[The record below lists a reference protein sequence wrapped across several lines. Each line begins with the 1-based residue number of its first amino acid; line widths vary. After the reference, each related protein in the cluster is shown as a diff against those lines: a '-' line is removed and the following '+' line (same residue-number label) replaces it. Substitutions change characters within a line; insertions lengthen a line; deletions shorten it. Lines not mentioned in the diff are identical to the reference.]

1 MNGWKIELAKSSGF
15 CFGVENAVKTAY
27 SVIKNHPDR
36 KIYMLGEITHNEV
49 VVGDL
54 LASGMLL
61 VHDPKEA
68 EEGSLVLIRAH
79 GVTPAVIEELSKR
92 NCEII
97 DCTCPFVKKIH
108 DIVRKA
114 DEEGHPVYI
123 TGTKGHPEV
132 VGICG
137 ECSRE
142 ATVISSFEECTALPE
157 IEKDAVF
164 VSQTTFSS
172 KEFQKICEFVQK
184 KIAKNQIFGTICYTT
199 ENRQRETADLAG
211 VSDVMVVIG
220 SKTSS
225 NTKKLY
231 DICSDRCALT
241 YLVGGAAD
249 VEPLLPMWRER
260 DVKRIGVTAGASTPV
275 SIIREVIQTMSE
287 ENGVNTNPES
297 NGDINFGDY
306 VESIPQLRKNATVK
320 GAITSYDGD
329 FVYVDVHDKS
339 EGRIP
344 RSEFEPDF
352 DFEAAASEKQ
362 EIEVYVKSIRNTD
375 MGKEIILSKS
385 HVDFSKNKAEIEAAY
400 ENKTPVT
407 VKITGVVKDGV
418 IANYGGVDIYIHR
431 TQLELG
437 TVNDLE
443 AYKGKTI
450 EILITQFDPDKRRLR
465 VSGSRRSLLN
475 AERKAKAE
483 EVWNTIEKDKE
494 YDGVVRSLTDFGAFV
509 DIGGVDGLIHVSEL
523 SWNRIKHPSD
533 VLSVGDEVHVNVK
546 DFDPEKKRIS
556 LGYKKAE
563 DDPFYNIEER
573 IPAGSIVR
581 GKVVR
586 MFQFGAFVELE
597 PNLDALCHI
606 SEISNVRLNKPQEVL
621 KEGMEVEARVLE
633 VNAASRRISISIK
646 QVNPIDPQPKDEA
659 TEEEAAPVEEKVE
672 DAVAEAPVEEVA
684 APVEEAV
691 ADAPV
696 EEAPAEAAP
705 AEEAAEEKPAE

>member
-1 MNGWKIELAKSSGF
+1 MANWTIQSAKSSGF

-27 SVIKNHPDR
+27 SVLENKQDR
-36 KIYMLGEITHNEV
+36 KIFMLGEITHNET

-54 LASGMLL
+54 LSKGMLL
-61 VHDPKEA
+61 VHEP
-68 EEGSLVLIRAH
+68 EEVSEDSLVLIRAH
-79 GVTPAVIEELSKR
+79 GVTPAVIEKLRAK

-97 DCTCPFVKKIH
+97 DCTCPFVNKIH
-108 DIVRKA
+108 KIVRKA
-114 DEEGHPVYI
+114 AEEDHPVYI

-137 ECSRE
+137 ECGE
-142 ATVISSFEECTALPE
+142 KAHVVSSYEECLALPD
-157 IEKDAVF
+157 IEKDSVW

-184 KIAKNQIFGTICYTT
+184 KIAKEQIFGTICSTT
-199 ENRQRETADLAG
+199 ENRQRETAELAG

-225 NTKKLY
+225 NTMKLF
-231 DICSDRCALT
+231 DVCSDRCALT
-241 YLVGGAAD
+241 YLVGTPD
-249 VEPLLPMWRER
+249 EVRPLVPVWRER
-260 DVKRIGVTAGASTPV
+260 GVKRIGVTAGASTPV

-287 ENGVNTNPES
+287 NGVNTNPES
-297 NGDINFGDY
+297 NDINFGDY
-306 VESIPQLRKNATVK
+306 IESIPQLRKNATVK

-344 RSEFEPDF
+344 KDEFEPDF
-352 DFEAAASEKQ
+352 DFDAAVAERK
-362 EIEVYVKSIRNTD
+362 EIEVFVRSIRNTD
-375 MGKEIILSKS
+375 MGKEIVLSKS

-407 VKITGVVKDGV
+407 VKITNVVKDGV
-418 IANYGGVDIYIHR
+418 IGNYGGVDIYIHR
-431 TQLELG
+431 TQLELN

-450 EILITQFDPDKRRLR
+450 EVLITQFDAEKRRLR
-465 VSGSRRSLLN
+465 VSGSRRTLLN
-475 AERKAKAE
+475 NERKAKAE
-483 EVWNTIEKDKE
+483 EVWNSIEEGKE
-494 YDGVVRSLTDFGAFV
+494 YDGTVRSLTDFGAFV

-523 SWNRIKHPSD
+523 SWNRIRHPSE
-533 VLSVGDEVHVNVK
+533 VVSVGDPVHVYVK
-546 DFDPEKKRIS
+546 EFDPEKKRIS
-556 LGYKKAE
+556 LGYKKPE

-573 IPAGSIVR
+573 IPVGAIVR

-597 PNLDALCHI
+597 PNLDALCHVSQI
-606 SEISNVRLNKPQEVL
+606 SDVRLNKPQDVL
-621 KEGMEVEARVLE
+621 KEGMEVEAKVLD

-646 QVNPIDPQPKDEA
+646 DVAPINPTSSDEV
-659 TEEEAAPVEEKVE
+659 EEEA
-672 DAVAEAPVEEVA
+672 APVEEVA
-684 APVEEAV
+684 APVEEAAAAV
-691 ADAPV
+691 EAAV
-696 EEAPAEAAP
+696 EEAPAAV
-705 AEEAAEEKPAE
+705 EEAVEAVAEQVEEASTEA

>member
-1 MNGWKIELAKSSGF
+1 
-15 CFGVENAVKTAY
+15 
-27 SVIKNHPDR
+27 
-36 KIYMLGEITHNEV
+36 MLGEITHNETV
-49 VVGDL
+49 VREL
-54 LASGMLL
+54 LSSGMLL
-61 VHDPKEA
+61 IHEPGEA

-79 GVTPAVIEELSKR
+79 GVTPSVIEELKKR

-108 DIVRKA
+108 TIVNKA
-114 DEEGHPVYI
+114 GKEGRPVYI

-137 ECSRE
+137 ESDGKV
-142 ATVISSFEECTALPE
+142 TVISSLEECQALE
-157 IEKDAVF
+157 NIESDSVF

-172 KEFQKICEFVQK
+172 REFQKICEFVQK
-184 KIAKNQIFGTICYTT
+184 KIAKDQIFGTICYTT
-199 ENRQRETADLAG
+199 ENRQRETADLAD
-211 VSDVMVVIG
+211 VSDVMIVIG

-241 YLVGGAAD
+241 YLVGDAED
-249 VEPLLPMWRER
+249 VKPLIPMWREKG
-260 DVKRIGVTAGASTPV
+260 VEHIGVTAGASTPV
-275 SIIREVIQTMSE
+275 SIIREVIQTMSD
-287 ENGVNTNPES
+287 NGVNTNQES
-297 NGDINFGDY
+297 NDINFGDY
-306 VESIPQLRKNATVK
+306 IESIPQLRKNATVK
-320 GAITSYDGD
+320 GAITTYDSD

-339 EGRIP
+339 EGKIP

-352 DFEAAASEKQ
+352 DFEAAAREHM

-407 VKITGVVKDGV
+407 VKITSVVKDGV
-418 IANYGGVDIYIHR
+418 IASYGGVDIYIHR
-431 TQLELG
+431 TQLELNV
-437 TVNDLE
+437 VNDLE

-465 VSGSRRSLLN
+465 VSGSRRTLLN
-475 AERKAKAE
+475 NERKAKAE
-483 EVWNTIEKDKE
+483 EVWNSIEKDKE

-523 SWNRIKHPSD
+523 SWNHIHHPSE
-533 VLSVGDEVHVNVK
+533 VLSVGDKVHVYVK

-563 DDPFYNIEER
+563 DDPFYNIDER
-573 IPAGSIVR
+573 IPVGSIVR

-597 PNLDALCHI
+597 PNLDALCHVSQI
-606 SEISNVRLNKPQEVL
+606 SDVRLNKPQDVL
-621 KEGMEVEARVLE
+621 KEGMEVEAKVLD
-633 VNAASRRISISIK
+633 VNPAARRISISIK
-646 QVNPIDPQPKDEA
+646 EVAPINPQPEDA
-659 TEEEAAPVEEKVE
+659 PAEEEAAPVEEEKPVE
-672 DAVAEAPVEEVA
+672 APVEAPVVEEAAPVEEVA
-684 APVEEAV
+684 AA
-691 ADAPV
+691 
-696 EEAPAEAAP
+696 EAPAE
-705 AEEAAEEKPAE
+705 E

>member
-1 MNGWKIELAKSSGF
+1 MGWTIELAKSSGF
-15 CFGVENAVKTAY
+15 CFGVQNAVTTAY
-27 SVIKNHPDR
+27 SVIKDYPDR
-36 KIYMLGEITHNEV
+36 RIYMLGEITHNET
-49 VVGDL
+49 VVGEL
-54 LASGMLL
+54 LSSGMLL
-61 VHDPKEA
+61 AHSPEEV
-68 EEGSLVLIRAH
+68 EEGSVVVIRAH
-79 GVTPAVIEELSKR
+79 GVTPAVISELKNR

-114 DEEGHPVYI
+114 GEEGHPVYI

-137 ECSRE
+137 ESTLPV
-142 ATVISSFEECTALPE
+142 TVISSLEEAEALAE
-157 IEKDAVF
+157 IESDSVW

-172 KEFQKICEFVQK
+172 KVFQKICEFVQK
-184 KIAKNQIFGTICYTT
+184 KIAKDQIFGTICYTT

-241 YLVGGAAD
+241 YLVGDAEE
-249 VEPLLPMWRER
+249 VRPLLPMWRER
-260 DVKRIGVTAGASTPV
+260 GVRRIGVTAGASTPV

-287 ENGVNTNPES
+287 NGVNTNPES
-297 NGDINFGDY
+297 NDINFGDY
-306 VESIPQLRKNATVK
+306 IESIPQLRKNATVK
-320 GAITSYDGD
+320 GAITTCDSD

-339 EGRIP
+339 EGKIP

-352 DFEAAASEKQ
+352 DFEAAVEEHR

-407 VKITGVVKDGV
+407 VKITNVVKDGV
-418 IANYGGVDIYIHR
+418 IASYGGVDIYIHR
-431 TQLELG
+431 TQLELNV
-437 TVNDLE
+437 VNDLE
-443 AYKGKTI
+443 AYKGKTM

-465 VSGSRRSLLN
+465 VSGSRRTLLN
-475 AERKAKAE
+475 NERKAKAE
-483 EVWNTIEKDKE
+483 EVWSGIEKDKE

-523 SWNRIKHPSD
+523 SWNHIHHPSE
-533 VLSVGDEVHVNVK
+533 VLSVGDQVHVYVK

-563 DDPFYNIEER
+563 DDPFYNIDER
-573 IPAGSIVR
+573 IPVGSIVR

-597 PNLDALCHI
+597 PNLDALCHVSQI
-606 SEISNVRLNKPQEVL
+606 SDVRLNKPQDVL
-621 KEGMEVEARVLE
+621 KEGMEVEAKVLD
-633 VNAASRRISISIK
+633 VNPAARRISISIK
-646 QVNPIDPQPKDEA
+646 EVAPINPEPKDE
-659 TEEEAAPVEEKVE
+659 EESPAAET
-672 DAVAEAPVEEVA
+672 AVEAPA
-684 APVEEAV
+684 
-691 ADAPV
+691 V
-696 EEAPAEAAP
+696 EEAPAAP
-705 AEEAAEEKPAE
+705 AEEKAEE

>member
-1 MNGWKIELAKSSGF
+1 MAGWTIQSAKSSGF

-27 SVIKNHPDR
+27 SILEENTDK
-36 KIYMLGEITHNEV
+36 KIYMLGEITHNEN

-54 LASGMLL
+54 LSKGMLL
-61 VHDPKEA
+61 VHEP
-68 EEGSLVLIRAH
+68 EEVDEGCIVLIRAH
-79 GVTPAVIEELSKR
+79 GVTPKVREVLASK
-92 NCEII
+92 NCRIV
-97 DCTCPFVKKIH
+97 DCTCPFVNKIH
-108 DIVRKA
+108 KIVRKA

-137 ECSRE
+137 ECEKSAR
-142 ATVISSFEECTALPE
+142 VVSSYEECTMLPD
-157 IEKDAVF
+157 IEEDSVW

-184 KIAKNQIFGTICYTT
+184 KIAKEQIFGTICSTT
-199 ENRQRETADLAG
+199 ENRQRETADLAES
-211 VSDVMVVIG
+211 SDVMVVIG

-225 NTKKLY
+225 NTMKLF

-241 YLVGGAAD
+241 YLVGTSDD
-249 VEPLLPMWRER
+249 VRNLIPMWREKEI
-260 DVKRIGVTAGASTPV
+260 KRIGVTAGASTPV

-287 ENGVNTNPES
+287 NGVNTNPES
-297 NGDINFGDY
+297 NDINFGDY
-306 VESIPQLRKNATVK
+306 IESIPQLRKNATVK
-320 GAITSYDGD
+320 GVLTSYDGD

-344 RSEFEPDF
+344 KDEFEPDF
-352 DFEAAASEKQ
+352 DFDAACSAHQ
-362 EIEVYVKSIRNTD
+362 EIEVFVRSIRNTD
-375 MGKEIILSKS
+375 MGKEIVLSKS

-407 VKITGVVKDGV
+407 VKITNVVKDGV
-418 IANYGGVDIYIHR
+418 IGNYGGVDIYIHR
-431 TQLELG
+431 TQLELN

-443 AYKGKTI
+443 SYKGKSI
-450 EILITQFDPDKRRLR
+450 EVLITQFDAEKRRLR
-465 VSGSRRSLLN
+465 VSGSRRTLLN
-475 AERKAKAE
+475 NERKAKAE
-483 EVWNTIEKDKE
+483 EVWNSIEEGKE

-523 SWNRIKHPSD
+523 SWNRIRHPSE
-533 VLSVGDEVHVNVK
+533 VVSVGDPVHVYVK
-546 DFDPEKKRIS
+546 EFDPEKKRIS
-556 LGYKKAE
+556 LGYKKPE

-573 IPAGSIVR
+573 IPVGAIVR

-597 PNLDALCHI
+597 PNLDALCHVSQI
-606 SEISNVRLNKPQEVL
+606 SDVRLNKPQDVL
-621 KEGMEVEARVLE
+621 KEGMEVEAKVLD

-646 QVNPIDPQPKDEA
+646 DVAPINPVAGEEA
-659 TEEEAAPVEEKVE
+659 EEAPAAEAAPVEE
-672 DAVAEAPVEEVA
+672 AAPAVEEVA

-691 ADAPV
+691 
-696 EEAPAEAAP
+696 EAVAEAT
-705 AEEAAEEKPAE
+705 ENAAE

>member
-1 MNGWKIELAKSSGF
+1 MAGWIIEKAKSSGF
-15 CFGVENAVKTAY
+15 CFGVENAVTTAY
-27 SVIKNHPDR
+27 KVSEEHVGQ
-36 KIYMLGEITHNEV
+36 KIYMLGEITHNET

-54 LASGMLL
+54 LSKGMLL
-61 VHDPKEA
+61 VHDTDEI
-68 EEGSLVLIRAH
+68 EEGSIVLIRAH
-79 GVTPAVIEELSKR
+79 GVPPEIYGKLNEKK
-92 NCEII
+92 CEII
-97 DCTCPFVKKIH
+97 DCTCPFVAKIH
-108 DIVRKA
+108 KIVKKA

-137 ECSRE
+137 ECRNG
-142 ATVISSFEECTALPE
+142 ATVISSLEECQALPD
-157 IEKDAVF
+157 IEADSVW
-164 VSQTTFSS
+164 VSQTTFSN

-184 KIAKNQIFGTICYTT
+184 KIANKQIFGTICSTT
-199 ENRQRETADLAG
+199 ENRQRETAGLADS
-211 VSDVMVVIG
+211 SDVMVVIG
-220 SKTSS
+220 SQSSS
-225 NTKKLY
+225 NTRKLF

-241 YLVGGAAD
+241 YLVGSAD
-249 VEPLLPMWRER
+249 EVKPLLSKWKESK
-260 DVKRIGVTAGASTPV
+260 VERIGVTAGASTPV

-287 ENGVNTNPES
+287 NGVNTNPES
-297 NGDINFGDY
+297 NDINFGDY
-306 VESIPQLRKNATVK
+306 IESIPQLRKNATVK

-339 EGRIP
+339 EGKIP

-352 DFEAAASEKQ
+352 DFDAAVAEHK
-362 EIEVYVKSIRNTD
+362 ELEVYVRSIRNTD
-375 MGKEIILSKS
+375 MGKEIVLSKS

-407 VKITGVVKDGV
+407 VKITSVVKDGV

-431 TQLELG
+431 TQLELN

-443 AYKGKTI
+443 SYKGKSI

-465 VSGSRRSLLN
+465 VSGSRRTLLN
-475 AERKAKAE
+475 NERKAKAD
-483 EVWNTIEKDKE
+483 EVWNSIEKDKE

-523 SWNRIKHPSD
+523 SWNHIHHPSE
-533 VLSVGDEVHVNVK
+533 VLSVGDQVHVYVK

-573 IPAGSIVR
+573 IPVGSIVR

-597 PNLDALCHI
+597 PNLDALCHVSQI
-606 SEISNVRLNKPQEVL
+606 SDVRLNKPQDVL
-621 KEGMEVEARVLE
+621 KEGMEVEAKVLD
-633 VNAASRRISISIK
+633 VNAAARRISISIK
-646 QVNPIDPQPKDEA
+646 EVAPINPEPKDEA
-659 TEEEAAPVEEKVE
+659 E
-672 DAVAEAPVEEVA
+672 
-684 APVEEAV
+684 
-691 ADAPV
+691 
-696 EEAPAEAAP
+696 EEAPAAVEAPAEAP
-705 AEEAAEEKPAE
+705 AEEAAEAPAEA

>member
-1 MNGWKIELAKSSGF
+1 MSSWKIELAKSSGF

-27 SVIKNHPDR
+27 SVIKENPDR
-36 KIYMLGEITHNEV
+36 KIYMLGEITHNEN

-79 GVTPAVIEELSKR
+79 GVTPAVVEELKSR

-108 DIVRKA
+108 DIVKAA

-137 ECSRE
+137 ECRRDV
-142 ATVISSFEECTALPE
+142 TVISSYDEVLAIPQ

-172 KEFQKICEFVQK
+172 KEFQKICEFVKK

-211 VSDVMVVIG
+211 LSDVMVVIG

-241 YLVGGAAD
+241 YLVGGAED
-249 VEPLLPMWRER
+249 VEPLLPVWRER
-260 DVKRIGVTAGASTPV
+260 EVKRIGVTAGASTPV

-287 ENGVNTNPES
+287 ENGVNNNPES
-297 NGDINFGDY
+297 NDINFGDY

-344 RSEFEPDF
+344 KSEFEPDF
-352 DFEAAASEKQ
+352 DFEAAASEKR

-407 VKITGVVKDGV
+407 VKITSVVKDGV

-437 TVNDLE
+437 VVNDLE
-443 AYKGKTI
+443 SYKGKTL

-465 VSGSRRSLLN
+465 VSGSRRTLLN
-475 AERKAKAE
+475 QERKAKAE
-483 EVWNTIEKDKE
+483 EVWSTIEKDKE

-523 SWNRIKHPSD
+523 SWNRIKHPSE
-533 VLSVGDEVHVNVK
+533 VLSVGDEVHVYVK

-573 IPAGSIVR
+573 IPTGSIVR

-606 SEISNVRLNKPQEVL
+606 SEISNVRLTKPQEVL

-646 QVNPIDPQPKDEA
+646 QVNPIDPQPQDEEPA
-659 TEEEAAPVEEKVE
+659 AEEVKAEEPAVEAPVEEAPVEAVEAPVEEAAPVEET
-672 DAVAEAPVEEVA
+672 P
-684 APVEEAV
+684 
-691 ADAPV
+691 
-696 EEAPAEAAP
+696 
-705 AEEAAEEKPAE
+705 AAEEKPAEE

>member
-1 MNGWKIELAKSSGF
+1 MDWTIELAKSSGF
-15 CFGVENAVKTAY
+15 CFGVQNAVTSAY
-27 SVIKNHPDR
+27 SVIRDYPDR
-36 KIYMLGEITHNEV
+36 KIYMLGEITHNET
-49 VVGDL
+49 VVGEL
-54 LASGMLL
+54 LSSGMLL
-61 VHDPKEA
+61 AHSPEEV
-68 EEGSLVLIRAH
+68 EEGSVVVIRAH
-79 GVTPAVIEELSKR
+79 GVTPQVMEELQKR

-114 DEEGHPVYI
+114 GQEGHPVYI

-137 ECSRE
+137 ESTHPV
-142 ATVISSFEECTALPE
+142 TVISSLEECKALAE
-157 IEKDAVF
+157 IESDSVW

-172 KEFQKICEFVQK
+172 KVFQEICEFVQK
-184 KIAKNQIFGTICYTT
+184 KIANDQIFGTICYTT

-241 YLVGGAAD
+241 YLVGSAEE
-249 VEPLLPMWRER
+249 VRPMLPMWRESK
-260 DVKRIGVTAGASTPV
+260 VKRI
-275 SIIREVIQTMSE
+275 EVIQTMS

-297 NGDINFGDY
+297 NDINFGDY
-306 VESIPQLRKNATVK
+306 IESIPQLRKNATVK
-320 GAITSYDGD
+320 GAITTCDSD

-339 EGRIP
+339 EGKIP

-352 DFEAAASEKQ
+352 DFEAAVEEHR

-407 VKITGVVKDGV
+407 VKITNVVKDGV
-418 IANYGGVDIYIHR
+418 IASYGGVDIYIHR
-431 TQLELG
+431 TQLELNV
-437 TVNDLE
+437 VNDLE
-443 AYKGKTI
+443 AYKGKTM

-465 VSGSRRSLLN
+465 VSGSRRTLLN
-475 AERKAKAE
+475 NERKAKAE
-483 EVWNTIEKDKE
+483 EVWSGIEKDKE

-523 SWNRIKHPSD
+523 SWNHIHHPSE
-533 VLSVGDEVHVNVK
+533 VLSVGDKVHVYVK

-563 DDPFYNIEER
+563 DDPFYNIDER
-573 IPAGSIVR
+573 IPVGSIVR

-597 PNLDALCHI
+597 PNLDALCHVSQI
-606 SEISNVRLNKPQEVL
+606 SDVRLNKPQDVL
-621 KEGMEVEARVLE
+621 KEGMEVEAKVLD
-633 VNAASRRISISIK
+633 VNPAARRISISIK
-646 QVNPIDPQPKDEA
+646 EVAPINPEPKDE
-659 TEEEAAPVEEKVE
+659 EEAPA
-672 DAVAEAPVEEVA
+672 AEAAVE
-684 APVEEAV
+684 APA
-691 ADAPV
+691 V
-696 EEAPAEAAP
+696 EEAPAAV
-705 AEEAAEEKPAE
+705 EEKTEE

>member
-1 MNGWKIELAKSSGF
+1 VSGWTIELAKSSGF
-15 CFGVENAVKTAY
+15 CFGVENAVTTAY
-27 SVIKNHPDR
+27 SVIKDYPGR
-36 KIYMLGEITHNEV
+36 KIYMLGEITHNETV
-49 VVGDL
+49 VSDL
-54 LASGMLL
+54 LSSGMIL
-61 VHDPKEA
+61 VHDPAEV
-68 EEGSLVLIRAH
+68 EEGSVVLIRAH
-79 GVTPAVIEELSKR
+79 GVTPQVMEELRKR
-92 NCEII
+92 NCEIV
-97 DCTCPFVKKIH
+97 DCTCPFVNKIH
-108 DIVRKA
+108 KIVNKA
-114 DEEGHPVYI
+114 GQEGHPVYI

-137 ECSRE
+137 ESTHPV
-142 ATVISSFEECTALPE
+142 TVVSSLEEVSALPE
-157 IEKDAVF
+157 IESDSVW

-172 KEFQKICEFVQK
+172 KVFQKICEFVQK
-184 KIAKNQIFGTICYTT
+184 KIANDQIFGTICYTT

-225 NTKKLY
+225 NTKKLF

-241 YLVGGAAD
+241 YLVGGAEE
-249 VEPLLPMWRER
+249 VKPLLPMWRER
-260 DVKRIGVTAGASTPV
+260 GVKRIGVSAGASTPV

-287 ENGVNTNPES
+287 NGVNTNPES
-297 NGDINFGDY
+297 NDINFGDY
-306 VESIPQLRKNATVK
+306 IESIPQLRKNATVK
-320 GAITSYDGD
+320 GAITTCDSD

-339 EGRIP
+339 EGKIP

-352 DFEAAASEKQ
+352 DFEAAVEEHR

-407 VKITGVVKDGV
+407 VKITNVVKDGV
-418 IANYGGVDIYIHR
+418 IASYGGVDIYIHR

-437 TVNDLE
+437 VVNDLE
-443 AYKGKTI
+443 SYKGKTL

-465 VSGSRRSLLN
+465 VSGSRRTLLN
-475 AERKAKAE
+475 QERKAKAE
-483 EVWNTIEKDKE
+483 EVWSTIEKDKE

-523 SWNRIKHPSD
+523 SWNRIKHPSE
-533 VLSVGDEVHVNVK
+533 VLSVGDEVHVYVK

-573 IPAGSIVR
+573 IPTGSIVR

-606 SEISNVRLNKPQEVL
+606 SEISNVRLTKPQEVL

-646 QVNPIDPQPKDEA
+646 QVNPIDPQPQDE
-659 TEEEAAPVEEKVE
+659 EPAA
-672 DAVAEAPVEEVA
+672 EEVKA
-684 APVEEAV
+684 EEPAVE
-691 ADAPV
+691 APV
-696 EEAPAEAAP
+696 EEAPVEAVEAP
-705 AEEAAEEKPAE
+705 VEEATPVEEAPAAEEKPAEE

>member
-1 MNGWKIELAKSSGF
+1 MGDWEIKLAKSSGF
-15 CFGVENAVKTAY
+15 CFGVESAVKTAY
-27 SVIKNHPDR
+27 SILEKYPGR
-36 KIYMLGEITHNEV
+36 KIYMLGEITHNET

-54 LASGMLL
+54 LSSGMIL
-61 VHDPKEA
+61 VHEPYEV
-68 EEGSLVLIRAH
+68 EEGSVVLIRAH
-79 GVTPAVIEELSKR
+79 GVTPQVMEELSSR

-108 DIVRKA
+108 TIVNKA
-114 DEEGHPVYI
+114 GKEGHPVYI

-137 ECSRE
+137 ESTHPV
-142 ATVISSFEECTALPE
+142 TVISSLEECKALPE
-157 IEKDAVF
+157 IESDSVW

-172 KEFQKICEFVQK
+172 KVFQEICEFVQK
-184 KIAKNQIFGTICYTT
+184 KIANDQIFGTICYTT

-211 VSDVMVVIG
+211 LSDVMIVIG

-241 YLVGGAAD
+241 YLVGGAEE
-249 VEPLLPMWRER
+249 VLPLLPMWRER
-260 DVKRIGVTAGASTPV
+260 KVKRIGVTAGASTPV

-287 ENGVNTNPES
+287 NGVNTNPES
-297 NGDINFGDY
+297 NDINFGDY
-306 VESIPQLRKNATVK
+306 IESIPQLRKNATVK
-320 GAITSYDGD
+320 GAITTCDSD

-339 EGRIP
+339 EGKIP

-352 DFEAAASEKQ
+352 DFEAAVEEHR

-407 VKITGVVKDGV
+407 VKITNVVKDGV
-418 IANYGGVDIYIHR
+418 IASYGGVDIYIHR
-431 TQLELG
+431 TQLELNV
-437 TVNDLE
+437 VNDLE

-465 VSGSRRSLLN
+465 VSGSRRTLLN
-475 AERKAKAE
+475 NERKAKAE
-483 EVWNTIEKDKE
+483 EVWNSIEKDKE

-523 SWNRIKHPSD
+523 SWNHIHHPSE
-533 VLSVGDEVHVNVK
+533 VLSVGDKVHVYVK

-563 DDPFYNIEER
+563 DDPFYNIDER
-573 IPAGSIVR
+573 IPVGSIVR

-597 PNLDALCHI
+597 PNLDALCHVSQI
-606 SEISNVRLNKPQEVL
+606 SDVRLNKPQDVL
-621 KEGMEVEARVLE
+621 KEGMEVEAKVLD
-633 VNAASRRISISIK
+633 VNPTARRISISIK
-646 QVNPIDPQPKDEA
+646 EVAPINPEPKD
-659 TEEEAAPVEEKVE
+659 EEEAAPVEEVK
-672 DAVAEAPVEEVA
+672 
-684 APVEEAV
+684 
-691 ADAPV
+691 
-696 EEAPAEAAP
+696 EEAPAAVEAAPVAEEAAP
-705 AEEAAEEKPAE
+705 AEE